1 MSISNKDN
9 TLRNA
14 RNVGTLSGSKRIG
27 GFVGSR
33 DKIDFAKFTL
43 SGASE
48 FGLTLGR
55 VTGRASAR
63 VTLRNS
69 RGAVLENFKSGAK
82 PKTIAA
88 SLAAGSYYIS
98 VQSLKGNINYN
109 LAASATPSAPPT
121 PPTPPVP
128 PVEGLNSAVDIG
140 VLSGTYTNQD
150 FVGTT
155 DPVDFY
161 KFTLNDAANLQA
173 RVTGSS
179 ANTRVQLIRDG
190 NGNGLVDNEEI
201 LASGTNFSST
211 FLSDVTQDLPSGAY
225 FIKVEPSNTSAS
237 TIYQLNLVATPFG
250 GNVSPDPGNTLPT
263 ARDLGAF
270 SGTLLAKDYVGQLD
284 ANDTYKFTLTDI
296 ANLQINVKGSS
307 ANTRIQLVRDINS
320 NGLIDNGEVLASDSN
335 ISSTFLSSITQ
346 DVPSG
351 AYFIKVET
359 SNTSNSSLYELNLV
373 ATPFGGNGAP
383 DPGNTLPTARDMGV
397 LSSTF
402 SAKEHV
408 GIIDSDDFYKFTLN
422 DAKTLQ
428 ARVTATSTNTRIDLI
443 RDTNGN
449 GLIDNNEVV
458 ESDTNSSSTFLSNI
472 TEDLQAGTYFVR
484 VRPQTT
490 SRSTNYTLSLTV

>member
-1 MSISNKDN
+1 MPVNLPQKVMSISNKDN

-14 RNVGTLSGSKRIG
+14 RNVGTFSGSKRIA

-88 SLAAGSYYIS
+88 SLTAGSYYIS

-109 LAASATPSAPPT
+109 LAALATPATPPV
-121 PPTPPVP
+121 PPTPPV
-128 PVEGLNSAVDIG
+128 EGLSSAIDIG

-150 FVGTT
+150 LVGTT

-161 KFTLNDAANLQA
+161 KFTLNDVANLQA

-190 NGNGLVDNEEI
+190 NGNGLVDNDEI

-211 FLSDVTQDLPSGAY
+211 FLSSVTQDLPSGAY

-237 TIYQLNLVATPFG
+237 TAYQLNLG
-250 GNVSPDPGNTLPT
+250 
-263 ARDLGAF
+263 
-270 SGTLLAKDYVGQLD
+270 
-284 ANDTYKFTLTDI
+284 
-296 ANLQINVKGSS
+296 
-307 ANTRIQLVRDINS
+307 TRI
-320 NGLIDNGEVLASDSN
+320 
-335 ISSTFLSSITQ
+335 
-346 DVPSG
+346 
-351 AYFIKVET
+351 K
-359 SNTSNSSLYELNLV
+359 
-373 ATPFGGNGAP
+373 
-383 DPGNTLPTARDMGV
+383 
-397 LSSTF
+397 
-402 SAKEHV
+402 
-408 GIIDSDDFYKFTLN
+408 
-422 DAKTLQ
+422 
-428 ARVTATSTNTRIDLI
+428 
-443 RDTNGN
+443 
-449 GLIDNNEVV
+449 
-458 ESDTNSSSTFLSNI
+458 
-472 TEDLQAGTYFVR
+472 
-484 VRPQTT
+484 
-490 SRSTNYTLSLTV
+490 

>member
-27 GFVGSR
+27 GFIGSR

-69 RGAVLENFKSGAK
+69 SGAVLENFKSGAK

-109 LAASATPSAPPT
+109 LAALATPA
-121 PPTPPVP
+121 TPPVP
-128 PVEGLNSAVDIG
+128 PVEGLSSAVDIG

-161 KFTLNDAANLQA
+161 KFTLNDVANLQA
-173 RVTGSS
+173 RVTSSS

-190 NGNGLVDNEEI
+190 NGNGLVDNDEI

-211 FLSDVTQDLPSGAY
+211 FLSSATQDLPSGAY
-225 FIKVEPSNTSAS
+225 FIRVEPSNTSAS
-237 TIYQLNLVATPFG
+237 TVYQLNLVATPFG

-263 ARDLGAF
+263 ARDLGVF
-270 SGTLLAKDYVGQLD
+270 SGTLLTKDYVGQLD

-307 ANTRIQLVRDINS
+307 SNTRIQLIRDINS
-320 NGLIDNGEVLASDSN
+320 NGLIDNDEALASDSN
-335 ISSTFLSSITQ
+335 TSSTFLSSITQ

-373 ATPFGGNGAP
+373 ATPFGGNVSP
-383 DPGNTLPTARDMGV
+383 DPGNTLPTARDIGV
-397 LSSTF
+397 LSGTF

-422 DAKTLQ
+422 NAATLQ

-458 ESDTNSSSTFLSNI
+458 ESDTNSSTTFLSNI

-490 SRSTNYTLSLTV
+490 RRSTNYTLSLTV